1 MQLEERL
8 LATEDLLLAA
18 DKDLDAGNYVQASEN
33 LWGAVT
39 EATQA
44 LAHQQGRAVGDY
56 GEMLALMR
64 EMQEAGSRPD
74 LRAALIGA
82 EILRANIHHRFMGR
96 HEDFELPRQIVHEY
110 VDTIF
115 VMVNNANNWD
125 VDKARSYT

>member
-18 DKDLDAGNYVQASEN
+18 DKDLDAGKYVQASEN

-44 LAHQQGRAVGDY
+44 LAHLQGTSVENY
-56 GEMLALMR
+56 GEMLTLIR
-64 EMQEAGSRPD
+64 EMYEAGSGPD

-82 EILRANIHHRFMGR
+82 EILHANVHHRFMGR

-115 VMVNNANNWD
+115 AALNGT
-125 VDKARSYT
+125 VDSQR